1 MEDMGLNADCL
12 RLRESDRRLL
22 ETVEWEERPENAEA
36 AGEEERGVDISELGV
51 LYALNAI

>member
-36 AGEEERGVDISELGV
+36 AGEEDRGVDISELGV